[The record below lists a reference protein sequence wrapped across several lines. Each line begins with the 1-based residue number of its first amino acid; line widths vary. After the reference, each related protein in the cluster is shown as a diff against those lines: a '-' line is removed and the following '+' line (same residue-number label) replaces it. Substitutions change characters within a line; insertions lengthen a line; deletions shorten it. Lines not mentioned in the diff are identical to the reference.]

1 MRSILF
7 HLGPIPVHAY
17 GFMLMLGFAAGLALA
32 LRQAPRYRLDP
43 EKLVD
48 LTLYLLIAS
57 IVGARLAY
65 VLLDLPQNAGDY
77 LEDPWL
83 LFKTWK
89 GGLAFHGGLA
99 GGILALL
106 FFCRRQAVP
115 WRRLAD
121 ALAPSLALGYAITR
135 IGCFLNGCC
144 HGRPTHLP
152 WAVRFL
158 DPVTHQW
165 TPPSHPTQIYS
176 LLAMVAL
183 CGLLLYLRD
192 RRPFEGFLAVTFLI
206 GYSVERFLVEFLRAD
221 LPDQPVSA
229 RVTATGLT
237 QAQIVSLLIIA
248 FGVWLGYFFARHPLP
263 EALAPSPGGGGSD
276 SPAAPPGRRRK
287 PSGRRKRRR

>member
-1 MRSILF
+1 MRSTLF
-7 HLGPIPVHAY
+7 HLGPIPIHAY

-32 LRQAPRYRLDP
+32 LRQAQRYRLDP

-48 LTLYLLIAS
+48 LTLYLLLAS
-57 IVGARLAY
+57 IAGARLVY
-65 VLLDLPQNAGDY
+65 VLLDLPQNAEDY
-77 LEDPWL
+77 AQDPWL

-106 FFCRRQAVP
+106 FFCRRQGIP

-121 ALAPSLALGYAITR
+121 ALAPSLALGYAIAR

-158 DPVTHQW
+158 DPVTQQW

-176 LLAMVAL
+176 LLAMLAL

-192 RRPFEGFLAVTFLI
+192 RRPFEGFLAVVFLVA
-206 GYSVERFLVEFLRAD
+206 YSCERFLVEFLRAD
-221 LPDQPVSA
+221 LPHQQVSA
-229 RVTATGLT
+229 RLTASGLT
-237 QAQIVSLLIIA
+237 QAQIVSLMTIA
-248 FGVWLGYFFARHPLP
+248 VGIWLGYFFAQHPLP
-263 EALAPSPGGGGSD
+263 EALVPSPKGKAA
-276 SPAAPPGRRRK
+276 SPAEAQNQRK
-287 PSGRRKRRR
+287 KRPGRRKRRR